1 MDFSDSP
8 EEVAFRNEARTFLD
22 ANAKL
27 KQDAAVMTATERG
40 RPETIE
46 AAQAWQARKAD
57 GGWACITWPE
67 EYGGRA
73 ATPIQNVI
81 WNQEEARYD
90 TPPNIF
96 TIGQGML
103 GPTIMTHGSDE
114 QKSKHLRKMLR
125 GEEIWCQLFSEPGA
139 GSDLAGLRTAARQ
152 EEGSGDWLISGQKIW
167 TSGAH
172 YSKWGMIVTR
182 TDAAVA
188 KHAGITY
195 FIVDMHSPGI
205 EIRPIVQV
213 NGATGFSEVF
223 FTDVR
228 VPDSSRIGAVNDG
241 WRGAITT
248 LMNERSAIGG
258 GGPVGPGFAE
268 LCELAKTTERNGA
281 PAIEDPAVRQRLA
294 DFYVK
299 LQGVQ
304 YTRYRT
310 ITALSQGTTP
320 GPQSSLGKLVSA
332 ALRQEMASFAIELQG
347 AAGSLLG
354 SEAPQGAAWQDAYL
368 SAPGGRIAGGTDE
381 ILRNIIAERV
391 LGLPPEV
398 RLDKGQAFQDIPTGP
413 PNA

>member
-1 MDFSDSP
+1 
-8 EEVAFRNEARTFLD
+8 
-22 ANAKL
+22 
-27 KQDAAVMTATERG
+27 
-40 RPETIE
+40 
-46 AAQAWQARKAD
+46 
-57 GGWACITWPE
+57 
-67 EYGGRA
+67 
-73 ATPIQNVI
+73 
-81 WNQEEARYD
+81 
-90 TPPNIF
+90 
-96 TIGQGML
+96 
-103 GPTIMTHGSDE
+103 
-114 QKSKHLRKMLR
+114 
-125 GEEIWCQLFSEPGA
+125 
-139 GSDLAGLRTAARQ
+139 
-152 EEGSGDWLISGQKIW
+152 
-167 TSGAH
+167 
-172 YSKWGMIVTR
+172 
-182 TDAAVA
+182 
-188 KHAGITY
+188 
-195 FIVDMHSPGI
+195 
-205 EIRPIVQV
+205 VQV

-413 PNA
+413 PNS